1 MAGYVEIPTNMLGQ
15 AFSEIELKGALWRLN
30 SEFHFDFAGN
40 HNIWHP
46 YQDGKQG
53 VYWRGKHLCSMD
65 RGNIPQ
71 APIWQ
76 TIRKG
81 ERVHVSDMTWAELQD
96 PMAMNEIEYLVDG
109 TERKTDYWFVKRQV
123 KDRLLWIGWQATLRK
138 ICNHDIP
145 GVTAA
150 TLGDELGITLD
161 LLRNVEDCEV
171 AENRTHLYDHKGRS
185 ISI

>member
-1 MAGYVEIPTNMLGQ
+1 MAGYVEIPINMLGQ
-15 AFSEIELKGALWRLN
+15 AFSEITLKAALWRLN
-30 SEFHFDFAGN
+30 PDFHFDLGGN
-40 HNIWHP
+40 LNIWHP
-46 YQDGKQG
+46 YQGGKQG
-53 VYWRGKHLCSMD
+53 VYWRGTHLCSMD

-76 TIRKG
+76 TKTEG
-81 ERVHVSDMTWAELQD
+81 TRVHVSDMSWAELQD
-96 PMAMNEIEYLVDG
+96 PFSLQEIEYLVDG
-109 TERKTDYWFVKRQV
+109 TQRKTEYYFVKRQV

-138 ICNHDIP
+138 ICNKNIP

-161 LLRNVEDCEV
+161 LLRAVEQCEV
-171 AENRTHLYDHKGRS
+171 AENRTHLYDHKGVA